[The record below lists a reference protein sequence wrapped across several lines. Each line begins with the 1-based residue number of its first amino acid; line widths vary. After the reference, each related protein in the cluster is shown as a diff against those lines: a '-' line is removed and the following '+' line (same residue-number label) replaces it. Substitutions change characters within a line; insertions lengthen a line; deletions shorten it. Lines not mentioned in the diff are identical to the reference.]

1 MSLHFTN
8 QHNRVVEIN
17 LTEALEMFTDTVYIT
32 GYDNY
37 FTVYY
42 QEYKSLIIE
51 GAEEA
56 ILKRGII
63 IKGEMSEEGI
73 KNLYFANIIMDVQGV
88 VTDELV
94 TPGQFY
100 IYRDGD
106 GLARKENE

>member
-1 MSLHFTN
+1 
-8 QHNRVVEIN
+8 
-17 LTEALEMFTDTVYIT
+17 
-32 GYDNY
+32 
-37 FTVYY
+37 
-42 QEYKSLIIE
+42 
-51 GAEEA
+51 
-56 ILKRGII
+56 
-63 IKGEMSEEGI
+63 MSEEGI